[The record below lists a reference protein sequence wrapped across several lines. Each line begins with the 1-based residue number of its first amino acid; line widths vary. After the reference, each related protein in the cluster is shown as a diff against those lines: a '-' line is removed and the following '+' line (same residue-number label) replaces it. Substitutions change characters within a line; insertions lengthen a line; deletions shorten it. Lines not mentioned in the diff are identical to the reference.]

1 MDKAGKVLIDD
12 IIRSR
17 IEGDT
22 CIETAECYE
31 ENVRKVDIQLY
42 SALKRLN
49 QAASDMVRRLDE
61 LNVELELGHDS
72 NYI

>member
-1 MDKAGKVLIDD
+1 MNKEDKELIDE

-17 IEGDT
+17 MDGDT

-31 ENVRKVDIQLY
+31 ENVRNVDIQLY

-49 QAASDMVRRLDE
+49 EAACDMVRRLDE